1 MRTIENILYHEL
13 IGLKIKL
20 YECSQASL
28 INLSGQIIFETKNML
43 IIRTL
48 NGIKKIPK
56 NIILKAILYLSSTA
70 CFIRGN
76 QLIGRPEDRILKI
89 KR

>member
-1 MRTIENILYHEL
+1 MRSIENILFHEL
-13 IGLKIKL
+13 IGLKIKIS
-20 YECSQASL
+20 ESSQMSL
-28 INLSGQIIFETKNML
+28 KNLSGNIIFESKNML
-43 IIRTL
+43 IVRTL

-56 NIILKAILYLSSTA
+56 KNILKCILYLPATA

-76 QLIGRPEDRILKI
+76 QLIGRPEDRVLKI

>member
-20 YECSQASL
+20 CECSQSSI

-43 IIRTL
+43 II
-48 NGIKKIPK
+48 K
-56 NIILKAILYLSSTA
+56 NIK
-70 CFIRGN
+70 
-76 QLIGRPEDRILKI
+76 
-89 KR
+89 